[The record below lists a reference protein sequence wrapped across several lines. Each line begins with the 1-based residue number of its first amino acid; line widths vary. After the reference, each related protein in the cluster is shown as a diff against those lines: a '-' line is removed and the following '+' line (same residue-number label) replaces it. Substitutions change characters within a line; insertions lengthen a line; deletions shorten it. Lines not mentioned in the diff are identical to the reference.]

1 MNSELNKEEIERLK
15 SLATPSRACKAL
27 LKSLEKELKELEK
40 LGLVKEEYG
49 KWTLT
54 EKGEFYV

>member
-1 MNSELNKEEIERLK
+1 MNSELNKFLSMSARVASKAKTERL
-15 SLATPSRACKAL
+15 R
-27 LKSLEKELKELEK
+27 SLEKELKELEK
-40 LGLVKEEYG
+40 LGLVKEEHG

>member
-1 MNSELNKEEIERLK
+1 MNSEFNKGISWQERDG
-15 SLATPSRACKAL
+15 SKAKTIRL
-27 LKSLEKELKELEK
+27 RSLEKELKELEK
-40 LGLVKEEYG
+40 LGLVKEEHG

>member
-1 MNSELNKEEIERLK
+1 MSARVASKAKTERL
-15 SLATPSRACKAL
+15 R
-27 LKSLEKELKELEK
+27 SLEKELKELEK
-40 LGLVKEEYG
+40 LGLVKEEHG